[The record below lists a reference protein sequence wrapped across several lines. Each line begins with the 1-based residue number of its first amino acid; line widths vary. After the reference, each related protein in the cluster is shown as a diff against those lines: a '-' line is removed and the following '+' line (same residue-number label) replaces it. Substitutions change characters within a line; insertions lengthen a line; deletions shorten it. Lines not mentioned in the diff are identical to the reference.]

1 MSKQRPLLVG
11 ITGGIGSGKSTV
23 CKLFSLL
30 GIPVYTADERAKWL
44 MAQDLTL
51 RNQITTTFG
60 AAAYSS
66 TGELNRTFLAESVF
80 PNPEKIAQLNALVHP
95 AVKKDFEQW
104 IASQTAPYLIK
115 EAALLFE
122 TGAAKAL
129 DYVINVSSPLRIR
142 TARILLRDP
151 HRSEE
156 QVNQIINQQ
165 LPDEEKNELADFC
178 IKNTDNKLLI
188 PQVLEV
194 HEQLSNATR
203 KSTLGID

>member
-1 MSKQRPLLVG
+1 MSNKRPLLVG

-30 GIPVYTADERAKWL
+30 GIPVYTADNRAKWL
-44 MAQDLTL
+44 MAQDAELQ
-51 RNQITTTFG
+51 NQISSTFG
-60 AAAYSS
+60 TESYLAN
-66 TGELNRTFLAESVF
+66 GELNRAFLAETVF
-80 PNPEKIAQLNALVHP
+80 PNPEKITELNALVHP
-95 AVKKDFEQW
+95 VVRKDFEQW
-104 IASQTAPYLIK
+104 ITQQSAPYLIK

-122 TGAAKAL
+122 TGAAKEL
-129 DYVINVSSPLRIR
+129 DYVINVSSPLRVR
-142 TARILLRDP
+142 MARILLRDP

-165 LPDEEKNELADFC
+165 LPDEEKNALADFC

-194 HEQLSNATR
+194 HAQLLSFAT
-203 KSTLGID
+203 SA

>member
-30 GIPVYTADERAKWL
+30 GIPVYTADDRAKWL
-44 MAQDLTL
+44 MTQDPEL
-51 RNQITTTFG
+51 RNQISTTFG

-66 TGELNRTFLAESVF
+66 TGELNRSFLAETVF
-80 PNPEKIAQLNALVHP
+80 PSPEKIAALNALVHP
-95 AVKKDFEQW
+95 AVRKDFEHW
-104 IASQTAPYLIK
+104 IAQQTAPYLIK

-122 TGAAKAL
+122 TGAAKEL

-142 TARILLRDP
+142 MARVLLRDP
-151 HRSEE
+151 HRSED

-194 HEQLSNATR
+194 HAKLSDATR
-203 KSTLGID
+203 KATLGID

>member
-44 MAQDLTL
+44 MAQDPEL
-51 RNQITTTFG
+51 RNQISNTFG
-60 AAAYSS
+60 EAAYSS
-66 TGELNRTFLAESVF
+66 TGELNSTFLAESVF

-203 KSTLGID
+203 KATLGID

>member
-151 HRSEE
+151 HRSEV

-203 KSTLGID
+203 KSTLGIN

>member
-1 MSKQRPLLVG
+1 
-11 ITGGIGSGKSTV
+11 
-23 CKLFSLL
+23 
-30 GIPVYTADERAKWL
+30 
-44 MAQDLTL
+44 MANETEL
-51 RNQITTTFG
+51 RNQISSTFG

-66 TGELNRTFLAESVF
+66 TGELNRSFLAESVF
-80 PNPEKIAQLNALVHP
+80 PNPEKIAELNALVHP
-95 AVKKDFEQW
+95 AVRKDFEHW
-104 IASQTAPYLIK
+104 IAQQTAPYLIK

-122 TGAAKAL
+122 TGAAKEL

-142 TARILLRDP
+142 MARVLLRDP
-151 HRSEE
+151 HRSED

-194 HEQLSNATR
+194 HAKLSDATR
-203 KSTLGID
+203 KARLGID